1 MARTDS
7 TIAEV
12 KSDVSTAE
20 LQAQIQT
27 LKNDIAE
34 LTATVA
40 RYGRAQT
47 EALKAQARTGL
58 RTVAERGQEQMT
70 AAQELAAAKYAETED
85 YVRAHPATSV
95 GIAAGAGFLVGL
107 LASRR

>member
-1 MARTDS
+1 MARTES
-7 TIAEV
+7 TVAEV
-12 KSDVSTAE
+12 KADVTTAE
-20 LQAQIQT
+20 LQAQIAT
-27 LKNDIAE
+27 LKADMSE

-47 EALKAQARTGL
+47 EALKAQARNGL
-58 RTVAERGQEQMT
+58 HTVAAKGQEQLT
-70 AAQELAAAKYAETED
+70 QAQEMAAAKYAETED
-85 YVRAHPATSV
+85 YVRAHPAASV